1 MSESLF
7 NFFREYPLWAVFIAV
22 FMILPM
28 IGAVLHIVL
37 KALGRKGIDN
47 SPPGLNL
54 AALSGGESPA
64 EEGERDSPEQLEDDD
79 ESRDPGHLRP
89 DSDG

>member
-1 MSESLF
+1 MPLDCLRVGGYILTMSESLLQ
-7 NFFREYPLWAVFIAV
+7 FFKEQPIWAIFIAV

-47 SPPGLNL
+47 SPPATIQSVPPG
-54 AALSGGESPA
+54 SKGESDK
-64 EEGERDSPEQLEDDD
+64 RKSD
-79 ESRDPGHLRP
+79 ESSG
-89 DSDG
+89 